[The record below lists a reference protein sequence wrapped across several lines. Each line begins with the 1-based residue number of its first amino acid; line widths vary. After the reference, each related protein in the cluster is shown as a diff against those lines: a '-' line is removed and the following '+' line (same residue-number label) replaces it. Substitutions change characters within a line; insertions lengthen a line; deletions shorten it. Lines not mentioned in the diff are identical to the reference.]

1 MAASCYHAAVPD
13 ETRRSFLDAVL
24 WTSLAATAGA
34 CLAPV
39 PFYLLPPADARTRS
53 RAVARKRDALPVG
66 SHCTLMVGSTGA
78 IVVNDGTI
86 RAFDIRCTHTQAP
99 VTWDGKAM
107 RFVCRMHGAVF
118 ASTGEPLS
126 GPAKAPLKPLSVEV
140 TSGGDVVVSD

>member
-1 MAASCYHAAVPD
+1 M
-13 ETRRSFLDAVL
+13 EEGRRSFLDTIL

-39 PFYLLPPADARTRS
+39 PFFLLPPADARTRS

-66 SHCTLMVGSTGA
+66 AHCTLMVGSTGA

-86 RAFDIRCTHTQAP
+86 RAFDIRCTHTGAA
-99 VTWDGKAM
+99 VSWDEPAM
-107 RFVCRMHGAVF
+107 RFVCKMHGAVF
-118 ASTGEPLS
+118 ASTGEPRS
-126 GPAKAPLKPLSVEV
+126 GPAKSPLKPLAVEV